1 MRVTFKRGLLREVC
15 AGASPSRVRWLGGG
29 GRGGGSGAVDS
40 LLDEPEVSEPEVS
53 EPEVE
58 ELVVDDPG
66 GPLISVVEIF
76 GVLVTVW
83 VVVVAGA
90 DSDAVAEKDGSTK
103 FSGASVGSSPPLT
116 YITAATRTAMTTTP
130 AALAPSSVR
139 VELCQGSDGPS
150 PPNSSTNP
158 SSPNSSSRSGL
169 ATTTDINLRTA
180 KAGSAEL
187 RDYVGGEQLQ
197 VIEIGHIQ

>member
-29 GRGGGSGAVDS
+29 GRGGGEGGGGAVDW
-40 LLDEPEVSEPEVS
+40 LLDEPEVSEPEV
-53 EPEVE
+53 E
-58 ELVVDDPG
+58 ELGVGGPG
-66 GPLISVVEIF
+66 GSLISVVETF
-76 GVLVTVW
+76 GVLVMVW

-130 AALAPSSVR
+130 MALAPSSAR
-139 VELCQGSDGPS
+139 VELCQGSEDPS
-150 PPNSSTNP
+150 PPNSSTNS

-169 ATTTDINLRTA
+169 ATTTDINLRTCA

-187 RDYVGGEQLQ
+187 RDHVGGEQLQ
-197 VIEIGHIQ
+197 VVEIGHIQ

>member
-29 GRGGGSGAVDS
+29 RGGGEGGGGAVDS
-40 LLDEPEVSEPEVS
+40 LLDEPEVSEPEV
-53 EPEVE
+53 E
-58 ELVVDDPG
+58 ELGVGGPG
-66 GPLISVVEIF
+66 GSLISVVETF

-130 AALAPSSVR
+130 MALAPSSAR
-139 VELCQGSDGPS
+139 VELCQGPEDPS
-150 PPNSSTNP
+150 PPNSSTNS

-187 RDYVGGEQLQ
+187 RGHVGSEQLQ
-197 VIEIGHIQ
+197 VVEIGHIQ